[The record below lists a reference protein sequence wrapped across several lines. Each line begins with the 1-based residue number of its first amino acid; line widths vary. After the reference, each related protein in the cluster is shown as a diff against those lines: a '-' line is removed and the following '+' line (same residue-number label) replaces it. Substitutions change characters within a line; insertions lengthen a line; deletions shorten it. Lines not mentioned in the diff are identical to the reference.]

1 MNSAEEIHKVPSLQR
16 SKYFATVALVI
27 AVMTWI
33 CLMVVAH
40 FLPEYRWLIHIFM
53 LSAEAGVVGGLAD
66 WYAVTVLFRNPFGK
80 IPLPKLLRDHTEI
93 IPRNKARI
101 AESMGRFVQENFLSP
116 QIVQRSLQNTDLS
129 LAVGQWLANPKNNGH
144 VVQIIQQTVP
154 KIFEFV
160 SQDQIANFVQNN
172 SVQWVR
178 STKINTLASEML
190 RAVLENDFHQDVLQR
205 GLDLA
210 HQWMVSHPE
219 EARELSRT
227 LFKELGVWK
236 LAKGASWIGI
246 DVQQRTID
254 SLIERVE
261 SMLANPEHPWRQDIE
276 ATTHALMLQLA
287 DTDSEASQRLNSGKD
302 ALLDSPQVLNFISGA
317 IAILCDAIK
326 TDLMQPD
333 SGIATNLQA
342 AIQQLGVSLIQNENV
357 REVLNS
363 KMVGLATN
371 FSEQY
376 SDKIIRY
383 ISERIHEWDSRE
395 MIAKIESEVGGD
407 LHMIRVNGVIV
418 GAFIGLILGIIRA
431 FVENVL

>member
-1 MNSAEEIHKVPSLQR
+1 M
-16 SKYFATVALVI
+16 
-27 AVMTWI
+27 
-33 CLMVVAH
+33 
-40 FLPEYRWLIHIFM
+40 
-53 LSAEAGVVGGLAD
+53 
-66 WYAVTVLFRNPFGK
+66 
-80 IPLPKLLRDHTEI
+80 
-93 IPRNKARI
+93 
-101 AESMGRFVQENFLSP
+101 
-116 QIVQRSLQNTDLS
+116 S
-129 LAVGQWLANPKNNGH
+129 LAVGQWLANPHNNRQ
-144 VVQIIQQTVP
+144 VVQMIQHTVP

-160 SQDQIANFVQNN
+160 SQDQIAYFVQNN

-178 STKINTLASEML
+178 STKINKLASEML

-210 HQWMVSHPE
+210 HEWIVSHPE
-219 EARELSRT
+219 EARDLSRK
-227 LFKELGVWK
+227 LFQELGVWK

-254 SLIERVE
+254 SLIEKVE

-276 ATTHALMLQLA
+276 TTTHNLMLQLA
-287 DTDSEASQRLNSGKD
+287 DSNSEASKRLNQGKD
-302 ALLDSPQVLNFISGA
+302 DVLDSPQVLNFISGA

-326 TDLMQPD
+326 TDLMQAD
-333 SGIATNLQA
+333 SGIASNLQA
-342 AIQQLGVSLIQNENV
+342 ALQQLGESLIQNEKV
-357 REVLNS
+357 RQVLNE

-418 GAFIGLILGIIRA
+418 GAFIGLALGVIRA
-431 FVENVL
+431 IVENVL